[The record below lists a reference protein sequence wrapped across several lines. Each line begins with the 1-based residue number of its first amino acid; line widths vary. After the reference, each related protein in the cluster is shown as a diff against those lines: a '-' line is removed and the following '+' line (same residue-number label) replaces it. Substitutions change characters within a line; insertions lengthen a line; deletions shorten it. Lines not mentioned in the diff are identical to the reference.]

1 MYRIQGIYFKFTI
14 MKKIIFQIIF
24 LIVANQIFAQD
35 ARLSQIWSM
44 PTMMNPSFSGKFD
57 GSYRFGVGSSSQT
70 SKLGTVNHQY
80 GFADSR
86 WESKATGLERYFGFG
101 LSYYQYGNASHTPVS
116 AKFFAITGAHHFNL
130 STDGVHSMGVGTQL
144 ALATASA
151 SEKNG
156 IYDKE
161 INGGGFR
168 WNDFNPNGSRSNSSN
183 YLDWNSG
190 VYYKYKGQELDIEIG
205 AAGYHY
211 LHPKNS
217 LITFD
222 SEHRLRGRIVLH
234 SKVDMSITPYKI
246 LTFQNIFW
254 TEGLYWVSKSLDKYN
269 LVSNWAGIELSRAI
283 PSDNIYINYGMYT
296 RSFKTIMPYASF
308 VSRNGFNLR
317 ASYEIPFNNT
327 RFDAY
332 TAKRFEVTLNY
343 TLGYSASNRT
353 AKANRSSV
361 PSSNTVIPNKMVTKT
376 PPPNTMGVPSNNIAR
391 GQNNSVARGQG
402 NMNFGGIQNIDRDK
416 DGLTDNVDRC
426 PDIPG
431 PLNNQGCPLSD
442 RDGDGIPDVSDKCP
456 DNAGLPVNNGCPEYV
471 KGKGNPV
478 FVSPNSDRD
487 KDGILDKDDLCPDL
501 AGSINNQGCP
511 LSDMD
516 GDGVPDVADRCP
528 DVSGSPTNDGCPEKM
543 IVAGKTA
550 NSLSQVKVDTL
561 KYNIYFDTDK
571 YGLTPSAFEELTSVI
586 SQMKQNNDYKCLLVG
601 HSDVEGSVEY
611 NLTLS
616 KNRTGVARSYL
627 MSYGIA
633 DSRIVTKYV
642 GGSQPLPINN
652 KEMFWMNRRVAIYI
666 YKSK

>member
-1 MYRIQGIYFKFTI
+1 
-14 MKKIIFQIIF
+14 
-24 LIVANQIFAQD
+24 
-35 ARLSQIWSM
+35 
-44 PTMMNPSFSGKFD
+44 
-57 GSYRFGVGSSSQT
+57 
-70 SKLGTVNHQY
+70 
-80 GFADSR
+80 
-86 WESKATGLERYFGFG
+86 
-101 LSYYQYGNASHTPVS
+101 
-116 AKFFAITGAHHFNL
+116 
-130 STDGVHSMGVGTQL
+130 MGVGTQL